1 MAEPPCPEVIPVFP
15 LTGVVLLPGNWL
27 PLNVFE
33 PRYRAMVEDAMA
45 GERHI
50 GMIQPVEARPADAP
64 DPEEPPADAP
74 ELYPVGCAGRIE
86 RCDPQADGRFL
97 IFLRGVS
104 RFRVQAELPARRG
117 YRRVVAGYEEFAV
130 DRRETEVD
138 LDPAPVLEAVRR
150 FGEVQGTAIDLGQ
163 LAGLPGRALV
173 NGLAVALPFSPA
185 EKQALLE
192 APGPAARR
200 ELLLA
205 LLEMGLRGG
214 FAEDLDE
221 QPAAN

>member
-1 MAEPPCPEVIPVFP
+1 MAEPFCPEVILVFP

-27 PLNVFE
+27 LLNVFE
-33 PRYRAMVEDAMA
+33 PCYCAMVEDAMA
-45 GERHI
+45 GERYI
-50 GMIQPVEARPADAP
+50 GMIQPVEAR
-64 DPEEPPADAP
+64 PADAP

-104 RFRVQAELPARRG
+104 RFWVQAELLAWRG
-117 YRRVVAGYEEFAV
+117 YRWVVAGYEEFAV

-150 FGEVQGTAIDLGQ
+150 FSEVQGTAIDLGQ
-163 LAGLPGRALV
+163 LAGLPSRALV

-205 LLEMGLRGG
+205 LLEMGLRSG

>member
-1 MAEPPCPEVIPVFP
+1 M
-15 LTGVVLLPGNWL
+15 
-27 PLNVFE
+27 
-33 PRYRAMVEDAMA
+33 
-45 GERHI
+45 
-50 GMIQPVEARPADAP
+50 
-64 DPEEPPADAP
+64 
-74 ELYPVGCAGRIE
+74 GCAGRIE
-86 RCDPQADGRFL
+86 RCEPQADGRFL

-104 RFRVQAELPARRG
+104 RFRVQAELPSRRG
-117 YRRVVAGYEEFAV
+117 YRRVVAGYDEFAV

-150 FGEVQGTAIDLGQ
+150 FGRIQGTEIDLEQ
-163 LAGLPGRALV
+163 LGGLPGRALV

-200 ELLLA
+200 EMLLA
-205 LLEMGLRGG
+205 LLEMGFRGG
-214 FAEDLDE
+214 FAEDLDV